1 MSLPAPGD
9 PRREVVADGAVS
21 LLVPDAWETVHHPH
35 DGVELVVV
43 EPEQDG
49 LFRANLVLTVTD
61 VAMSLRDWQVGTESY
76 LAAHLA
82 DYVPLDAELLAVG
95 GQPGLR
101 RLATYATEDNRSVTV
116 EQRSTLVDKTGVTLT
131 ATTSTLAWAAQSQLL
146 AHVFAS
152 LVLDPDAAGR
162 RSA

>member
-61 VAMSLRDWQVGTESY
+61 VAMSLRDWQVGTESN

-152 LVLDPDAAGR
+152 LVVDPVAAGR

>member
-1 MSLPAPGD
+1 MSLPVPGD
-9 PRREVVADGAVS
+9 PRREVVAGGAVS

-43 EPEQDG
+43 EPEQEG

-61 VAMSLRDWQVGTESY
+61 VSLSLRDWQVGTESY

-82 DYVPLDAELLAVG
+82 DYVPLDAERLTVG

-101 RLATYATEDNRSVTV
+101 RLATYATDDNRSVTV
-116 EQRSTLVDKTGVTLT
+116 EQRATVVGGTGVTLT
-131 ATTSTLAWAAQSQLL
+131 ATTSTLAWAAQGELL
-146 AHVFAS
+146 AHVFSS
-152 LVLDPDAAGR
+152 LVVDPTAAGR
-162 RSA
+162 RSV

>member
-21 LLVPDAWETVHHPH
+21 LLVPDAWETVRHPH
-35 DGVELVVV
+35 DGVELVSV
-43 EPEQDG
+43 EPEQEG

-61 VAMSLRDWQVGTESY
+61 VAMSLRDWQIGTESY

-82 DYVPLDAELLAVG
+82 DYVPLDAERVAVG

-116 EQRSTLVDKTGVTLT
+116 EQRSTVVDGVGVTLT
-131 ATTSTLAWAAQSQLL
+131 ATTSTLAWAAQAELL
-146 AHVFAS
+146 AHVFSS
-152 LVLDPDAAGR
+152 LVVAPAGAGR
-162 RSA
+162 GTA